1 MSREP
6 SRSGARRRLLT
17 AAEEVLLARRVDGGD
32 LEARQEMIERNLGL
46 VYALAQR
53 YLGRGVPFEDLVQEG
68 TLGLARAVERFD
80 HSRGP
85 KFSTYAV
92 WWIRR
97 SLADAISDGRTIRIP
112 AHASDRLAAI
122 QRAEQELARGVPGP
136 ASAEAIAECTGLSVR
151 RVRALREAAS
161 VTASLD
167 EQVGEDGAPLGE
179 LLADREA
186 VDPWRHADERET
198 HRQVWSML
206 GTLPARH
213 REVLLRRYGL
223 RGELPET
230 HAQIGAWL
238 GVGEERS
245 RQLERQ
251 ALHRLRSMG
260 GDRRLAA

>member
-46 VYALAQR
+46 VYALARR

-151 RVRALREAAS
+151 RLTPQPVSAQEDLAMARGQRAEHRPDLPVRLALVGVPPGVHRFA
-161 VTASLD
+161 
-167 EQVGEDGAPLGE
+167 VGEQLAQRRAVLPH
-179 LLADREA
+179 LL
-186 VDPWRHADERET
+186 V
-198 HRQVWSML
+198 Q
-206 GTLPARH
+206 
-213 REVLLRRYGL
+213 
-223 RGELPET
+223 
-230 HAQIGAWL
+230 
-238 GVGEERS
+238 
-245 RQLERQ
+245 
-251 ALHRLRSMG
+251 
-260 GDRRLAA
+260 